1 MPRRAIEPDQF
12 PFFDYRRFTFSLGIA
27 AGDSIWLSGNTAAQF
42 DAQRRA
48 MVVQGDLLAQARVI
62 FDKFQAV
69 LAADRLEL
77 GDIYRM
83 VHYVTP
89 AALPDLS
96 RLDGLQ
102 RTLLGDDPACSTVV
116 VRSLLRPEALIEIE
130 AVARKGGPATVEY
143 PASVFAADSDAAWTS
158 ARAVLDRHGIA
169 ERQVLRTAEF
179 VTPGMEWAGNGIA
192 AASGLKI
199 GSPQLS
205 QSRAGTQIDI
215 AAATQSPSPLLF
227 VSMEGDGAL
236 DDVVEQ
242 TRDIYRRIEQRL
254 RAAGTTLDTVV
265 KTTEFI
271 TAAALADYRKTADV
285 RREIFAPPYPAA
297 TGVICDRLPD
307 PRMMIAVE
315 AVASLE
321 LQ

>member
-1 MPRRAIEPDQF
+1 MPRRAIEPDHF

-27 AGDSIWLSGNTAAQF
+27 AGDSVWLSGNTAAQF

-69 LAADRLEL
+69 LVAERLEL
-77 GDIYRM
+77 SHIYRM
-83 VHYVTP
+83 VRYVTP
-89 AALPDLS
+89 AALRDLD
-96 RLDGLQ
+96 RLDEWQ
-102 RTLLGDDPACSTVV
+102 QTLVGDAPARSTVV

-130 AVARKGGPATVEY
+130 AVARKDGAATIEY

-158 ARAVLDRHGIA
+158 TKAMLDRNGIA

-179 VTPGMEWAGNGIA
+179 VTPGIEWTSSGITS
-192 AASGLKI
+192 ASSLKV

-205 QSRAGTQIDI
+205 QNGAGAQVDI
-215 AAATQSPSPLLF
+215 AAATNSPSLLLF
-227 VSMEGDGAL
+227 VSMDGDGAL
-236 DDVVEQ
+236 DGVVDQ
-242 TRDIYRRIEQRL
+242 TRDIYRRIEKRL
-254 RAAGTTLDTVV
+254 RASGTTLDAVV

-271 TAAALADYRKTADV
+271 TAEALADYRKTADV
-285 RREIFAPPYPAA
+285 RREIFAAPYPAA
-297 TGVICDRLPD
+297 TGVICVRLPD